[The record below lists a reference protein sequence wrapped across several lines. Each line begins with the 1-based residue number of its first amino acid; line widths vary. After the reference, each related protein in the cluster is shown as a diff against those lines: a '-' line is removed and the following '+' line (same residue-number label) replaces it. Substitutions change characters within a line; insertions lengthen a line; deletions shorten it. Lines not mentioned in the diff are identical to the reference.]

1 MPQLAR
7 ACAETMNDFTITVE
21 RIQQTAFACAQP
33 GIVRSFRRRLPVS
46 SHDLSVLIEL
56 VSTTAGNECY
66 SEEGFC
72 HCLRVLWLLQ
82 DR

>member
-33 GIVRSFRRRLPVS
+33 GMVRSHHS
-46 SHDLSVLIEL
+46 
-56 VSTTAGNECY
+56 AAA
-66 SEEGFC
+66 
-72 HCLRVLWLLQ
+72 CLYHHMTYQ
-82 DR
+82 Y